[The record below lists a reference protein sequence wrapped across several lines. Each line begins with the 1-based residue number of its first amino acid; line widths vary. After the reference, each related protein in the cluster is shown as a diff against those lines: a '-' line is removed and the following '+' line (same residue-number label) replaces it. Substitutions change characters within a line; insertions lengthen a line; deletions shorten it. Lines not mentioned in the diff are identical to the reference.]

1 MRCKFCGI
9 DPNPIVLVPNIEKKK
24 DGMIE
29 IFSCLDCAIRNGIY
43 CEKHQ
48 SPHTGFTGDN
58 STACLR
64 CIEDEVQKKK
74 EVAEEVYG
82 QICGALHQKE
92 LDELQE
98 FAENSSVIT
107 GDDESISVFRFV
119 MTTAHRLKMPWD
131 QVVVQILE
139 QRSTALIL
147 PSPF

>member
-1 MRCKFCGI
+1 MHCKFCGT
-9 DPNPIVLVPNIEKKK
+9 DPDPIILVPNIEKGK
-24 DGMIE
+24 DEMIE
-29 IFSCLDCAIRNGIY
+29 IFSCLDCAIKNEIY

-64 CIEDEVQKKK
+64 CIEEDIQAKK
-74 EVAEEVYG
+74 EEAEEVYAR
-82 QICGALHQKE
+82 ICGVLSQEE

-98 FAENSSVIT
+98 FAEDSSVIT
-107 GDDESISVFRFV
+107 GDDESVSVFRFV
-119 MTTAHRLKMPWD
+119 MTTAHRLKLPWN

-139 QRSTALIL
+139 RRSAALIL